1 MQTEERCDL
10 PPVEHCGPGAEH
22 EPHHA
27 EITRRL
33 HRVTGQLAGIGS
45 MYEENRY
52 CIDILDQIASARAA
66 LGAVAALIL
75 DDHINA
81 CVREAVEQGR
91 PEEKV
96 EELMSTMRRFLHSV

>member
-1 MQTEERCDL
+1 MQAVEERH
-10 PPVEHCGPGAEH
+10 VHREGCGPGTEH
-22 EPHHA
+22 EPHRQ
-27 EITRRL
+27 EILQRL

-45 MYEENRY
+45 MYEDNRY

-66 LGAVAALIL
+66 LGAAAALIL

-81 CVREAVEQGR
+81 CVRQAIEQGR

-96 EELMSTMRRFLHSV
+96 EELMATMRRFLRSV